1 MSTPPPPPP
10 PPGGSR
16 GPRDPQYQPDDGQF
30 EFSGSEFER
39 DNHDDEFA
47 RQSRNWGMLCHLSAL
62 SAFVGVPFGHL
73 AGPLLVWLIKRN
85 EYPYV
90 DEQGK
95 ESLNFQ
101 LSMTLYGIIAAI
113 LVFVVVGVFLLLA
126 LGVLN
131 IVAVIV
137 ASVRANDGRPIRY
150 PLTIRF
156 LK

>member
-1 MSTPPPPPP
+1 MSMPPPPPE
-10 PPGGSR
+10 GASRSGS
-16 GPRDPQYQPDDGQF
+16 GQEF
-30 EFSGSEFER
+30 EFSRDYGSSQDRQGEFE
-39 DNHDDEFA
+39 

-73 AGPLLVWLIKRN
+73 AGPLLVWLLKRN

-101 LSMTLYGIIAAI
+101 LSMTLYGIVSAVLI
-113 LVFVVVGVFLLLA
+113 LAVVGVFLLLA

-150 PLTIRF
+150 PMTIRF

>member
-1 MSTPPPPPP
+1 
-10 PPGGSR
+10 
-16 GPRDPQYQPDDGQF
+16 
-30 EFSGSEFER
+30 
-39 DNHDDEFA
+39 
-47 RQSRNWGMLCHLSAL
+47 MLCHLSSL
-62 SAFVGVPFGHL
+62 SVFVGVPFGHL
-73 AGPLLVWLIKRN
+73 AGPLLIWLLKRN

-101 LSMTLYGIIAAI
+101 LSMTLYGIVAGL
-113 LVFVVVGVFLLLA
+113 LVLVVVGFFLLLA
-126 LGVLN
+126 LAVLN

-156 LK
+156 LN